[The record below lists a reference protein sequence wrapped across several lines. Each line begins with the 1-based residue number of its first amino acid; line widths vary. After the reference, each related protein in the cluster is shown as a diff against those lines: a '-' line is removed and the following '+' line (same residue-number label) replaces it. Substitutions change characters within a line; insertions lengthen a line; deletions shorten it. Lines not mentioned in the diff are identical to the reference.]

1 MSGLNLWLIVDANR
15 MWLAMPIPLLRIF
28 SRAGYGGL
36 YETEQHV
43 GAHELSLLESS
54 QAQLK
59 LNCFAMKAA
68 KMERSIDTQPRGLC
82 KQEGISSPTRTPG
95 VVGLQHPT
103 ERSPALASFP
113 LSDLSNC
120 ASDRSCKSSRLSRS
134 PRQGSFV
141 L

>member
-15 MWLAMPIPLLRIF
+15 MWLTMPIPLLRIF
-28 SRAGYGGL
+28 
-36 YETEQHV
+36 H
-43 GAHELSLLESS
+43 
-54 QAQLK
+54 

-82 KQEGISSPTRTPG
+82 KQEGISSPTRTLASWD
-95 VVGLQHPT
+95 LQHPT
-103 ERSPALASFP
+103 ERSPAPASFP

-120 ASDRSCKSSRLSRS
+120 ASDRSCVQQTVPSAASRL
-134 PRQGSFV
+134 